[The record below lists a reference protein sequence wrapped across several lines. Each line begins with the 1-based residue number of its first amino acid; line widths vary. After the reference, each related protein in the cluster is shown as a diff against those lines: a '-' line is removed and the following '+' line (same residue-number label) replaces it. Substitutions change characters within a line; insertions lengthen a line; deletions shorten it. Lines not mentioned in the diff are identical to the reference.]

1 VIALAV
7 WLTSDW
13 HFCHDRGFI
22 YQPRGFKTV
31 EEANET
37 ILQNHNALVKPDDE
51 VFVLGDLMLN
61 DTASTIEAL
70 KMLTG
75 RLHIIVGNHDTDRR
89 LEIYSSLPNVVEV
102 TMAKRLRYK
111 KFHFWLSH
119 YPTLCSNYDD
129 DKPLYA
135 RVINLCG
142 HSHTFDPFE
151 DWDKGLIYH
160 CELDAHNNRPVL
172 IDDII
177 AEIKLKISE
186 PEICISAESV
196 I

>member
-1 VIALAV
+1 MGKI
-7 WLTSDW
+7 WITSDL
-13 HFCHDRGFI
+13 HFSHDKEFLYR
-22 YQPRGFKTV
+22 PRGFDYIEDMMLDIV
-31 EEANET
+31 CGWRSRIAE
-37 ILQNHNALVKPDDE
+37 DDD
-51 VFVLGDLMLN
+51 VYILGDLMLN
-61 DTASTIEAL
+61 DTANTIEAL

-89 LEIYSSLPNVVEV
+89 LEIYKSLPNVVEV

-119 YPTLCSNYDD
+119 YPTLCGNYDD
-129 DKPLYA
+129 DQPLYT

-172 IDDII
+172 LDDII
-177 AEIKLKISE
+177 AEIKLKISG
-186 PEICISAESV
+186 PEICVSAESV